1 MPQPLKTY
9 YFNLSR
15 AIEVHDYIIEKSGGV
30 PGHDANKV
38 TLLESTLDHIQN
50 DLYYPE
56 FLDKI
61 THLLYSINKNHA
73 FIDGNKRSSLALSAY
88 FLELNGYDYC
98 IDVFFQRMEDVV
110 VWVADNRVDKD
121 LLRLIIEDIILKN
134 DSDSVKL
141 ALINAL
147 QPTEAIK

>member
-1 MPQPLKTY
+1 MPQPLTTY
-9 YFNLSR
+9 YFDVSH
-15 AIEVHDYIIEKSGGV
+15 AIKIRDYIIEKSGGV

-38 TLLESTLDHIQN
+38 PLLESTLDHIQN
-50 DLYYPE
+50 DLYYPD

-88 FLELNGYDYC
+88 FLEINGYDYC

-110 VWVADNRVDKD
+110 VWVADNSVDKD
-121 LLRLIIEDIILKN
+121 LLRLIIEDIIMNN
-134 DSDSVKL
+134 DSDGVKL

-147 QPTEAIK
+147 QAKRGD